1 MLILIIF
8 IIFFSLGWYSIGNE
22 NTYIIKFKRLLPLEL
37 RNNLKNSIFIVP
49 KLIQENTNLKE
60 KINQLNS
67 SINAGLNF
75 NDEVFLVIIIGMV
88 LENFIYLLTQVIF
101 Q

>member
-1 MLILIIF
+1 M
-8 IIFFSLGWYSIGNE
+8 
-22 NTYIIKFKRLLPLEL
+22 